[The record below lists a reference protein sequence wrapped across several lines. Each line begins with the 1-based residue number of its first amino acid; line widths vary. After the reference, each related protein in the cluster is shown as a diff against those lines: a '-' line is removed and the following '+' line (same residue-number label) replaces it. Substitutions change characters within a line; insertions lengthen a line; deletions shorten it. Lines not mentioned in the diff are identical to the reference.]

1 MEEFRRTGFSGPK
14 RPAEGFEKE
23 MLGVQRGGNA
33 PTAHV
38 PQLRAPTG
46 QGGSWH
52 LAWEQ

>member
-1 MEEFRRTGFSGPK
+1 MIEEFRMGFSGPK

-23 MLGVQRGGNA
+23 MLGVQRKGSA

-46 QGGSWH
+46 QGGSWR
-52 LAWEQ
+52 LSWEQ